1 MAVEDIRRGDLMEKQ
16 FTVVDRKSFEW
27 GSFEKEVLAGEYAFL
42 LSLEYQEDFYVYDN
56 NSLRVDPLLSTR
68 EQLI

>member
-1 MAVEDIRRGDLMEKQ
+1 
-16 FTVVDRKSFEW
+16 VDRKSFEW